1 MFKANQTH
9 NLNRFVCVC
18 CGGGVWVGGEGEE
31 NIMIQKEDSIR
42 FSINVA
48 KHVMEVNSNHLLFS
62 NGYNLC

>member
-1 MFKANQTH
+1 M
-9 NLNRFVCVC
+9 
-18 CGGGVWVGGEGEE
+18 WVGGGGEE